1 MYCQNCGS
9 ENKDDAKF
17 CQRCGCELI
26 EIVASKKESV
36 QNSHKSNKKT
46 KKLIP
51 IFIVGLS
58 LLSVLLLVFVCS
70 GTLTNNESPPPI
82 EAYLILNDY
91 FNDEY
96 SDVEDCVSELN
107 KIAKKTANSKN
118 SDWAP
123 FYYNVIDA
131 FDDKN
136 QKQSVALATIELYE
150 YISGEN
156 IEDNLDYP
164 EDSALTYS
172 FGIEFRRLLLEIAY
186 S

>member
-1 MYCQNCGS
+1 MYCQNCGT
-9 ENKDDAKF
+9 ENTIDAKF
-17 CQRCGCELI
+17 CQQCGCGLI
-26 EIVASKKESV
+26 EIVENKKEST
-36 QNSHKSNKKT
+36 QSTHKS
-46 KKLIP
+46 KKLIT

-58 LLSVLLLVFVCS
+58 IISALILGLVFKGS
-70 GTLTNNESPPPI
+70 LTNNEPPAPI

-123 FYYNVIDA
+123 LYYNVIDA
-131 FDDKN
+131 FDDNN

>member
-1 MYCQNCGS
+1 MYCQNCGT
-9 ENKDDAKF
+9 ENTDGAKF
-17 CQRCGCELI
+17 CQQCGCGLI
-26 EIVASKKESV
+26 EIAVSKKEST
-36 QNSHKSNKKT
+36 QSSHKPKKIT
-46 KKLIP
+46 TI
-51 IFIVGLS
+51 IIVGLS
-58 LLSVLLLVFVCS
+58 IIVALVLGFVFKGS
-70 GTLTNNESPPPI
+70 LINNEAPAPI

-96 SDVEDCVSELN
+96 SDIEDCVSELN

-150 YISGEN
+150 YISGEK
-156 IEDNLDYP
+156 IEENLDYP